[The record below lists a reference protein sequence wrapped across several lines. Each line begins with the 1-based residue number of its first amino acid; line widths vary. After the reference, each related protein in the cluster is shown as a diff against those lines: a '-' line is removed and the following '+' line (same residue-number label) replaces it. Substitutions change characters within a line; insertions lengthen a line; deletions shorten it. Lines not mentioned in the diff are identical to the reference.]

1 MELDETCTRRDYL
14 YGRLL
19 AVAEVAE
26 SVALNK
32 KEGKRCQNY
41 QCSSVFYSICESAIS
56 DLECHSAAVRVLILL
71 RCQKHSEIITA
82 Q

>member
-32 KEGKRCQNY
+32 KEGNDARITNARRYFTAFVNQPYRTWNVIRQRLEPY
-41 QCSSVFYSICESAIS
+41 LSAMP
-56 DLECHSAAVRVLILL
+56 
-71 RCQKHSEIITA
+71 KT
-82 Q
+82 